1 VTKLREIYPLF
12 LIIVGAVALK
22 AVLLALDVVPFNSDE
37 AVVALMARHIL
48 RGERPWFFYGQAYM
62 GSLDAYLVAGAFRI
76 WGERVLSVRVVQVA
90 LFVAVLVSGYP
101 LALRFTGSRRVAL
114 VTVLLLAF
122 PPVLLTLYTTA
133 SLGGYDEA
141 LLVGNLLLWWGHR
154 LGWEDVRRWRLW
166 LAWGGVAGL
175 GFWAFGLTLVYLLPV
190 ALWLLWRLGAQFRP
204 GQKPWWQG
212 YLFAA
217 MGFAVGSLPWWWGN
231 LGRVSV
237 AVAELSGSAVRST
250 VTPGGWLGNVGAR
263 ALSFVI
269 LGLPALFGLRFPWS
283 VAGPPLWLA
292 VPVLALYLGALIYGL
307 RRRTGA
313 TACSGVTVH
322 LGAPP
327 GFATPASAAW
337 QAVAHQN
344 RIHLR
349 PNGGCKPPS
358 SEIGE
363 RLRSGYL
370 LLWGVCGTLFL
381 GFILTPF
388 GGDPSGRY
396 FLPFYVPLFV
406 FTADALVS
414 LQEHV
419 GRWAWALLGTVLAFH
434 LVGTAQA
441 AWTNPPG
448 VTTQFEAIT
457 QVDHRYDAE
466 LIDFLRA
473 HGGARGYGNY
483 WVAYPIAFLSDE
495 EIILVPRLPY
505 KADLRYTSRDDR
517 YAPYGEWVQT
527 SSAVV
532 YVTTNHPEL
541 DRLLR
546 GRFAALGVD
555 FREAQIGDYHIFYDL
570 SRKVTPEEL
579 SLWG

>member
-1 VTKLREIYPLF
+1 MFWARHHLFSNGSVTKLREVFPLL
-12 LIIVGAVALK
+12 LIVVGAIALK

-76 WGERVLSVRVVQVA
+76 FGERVLLVRLVQVA

-101 LALRFTGSRRVAL
+101 LALRFTGSRQVAL
-114 VTVLLLAF
+114 LVVLLLAF

-133 SLGGYDEA
+133 SLGGYGEA

-154 LGWEDVRRWRLW
+154 LGWEDARRRRLW
-166 LAWGGVAGL
+166 LAWGGVAGV

-190 ALWLLWRLGAQFRP
+190 ALWLLWRLGAQFRS
-204 GQKPWWQG
+204 GQRQWWQG
-212 YLFAA
+212 CLLVTV
-217 MGFAVGSLPWWWGN
+217 GFVVGSLPWWWGN

-269 LGLPALFGLRFPWS
+269 LGLPALFGLRFPWG

-313 TACSGVTVH
+313 
-322 LGAPP
+322 
-327 GFATPASAAW
+327 SA
-337 QAVAHQN
+337 
-344 RIHLR
+344 RT
-349 PNGGCKPPS
+349 
-358 SEIGE
+358 
-363 RLRSGYL
+363 GYL

-381 GFILTPF
+381 GFVLTPF

-396 FLPFYVPLFV
+396 FLPLYMPLFV
-406 FTADALVS
+406 FIADALVL
-414 LQEHV
+414 LQKHV
-419 GRWAWALLGTVLAFH
+419 GRWTWALLGSVLAFN

-441 AWTNPPG
+441 ALTNPPG

-466 LIDFLRA
+466 LMDFLRT
-473 HGGARGYGNY
+473 HGGVRGYGNY
-483 WVAYPIAFLSDE
+483 WVTYPIAFLSDE

-517 YAPYGEWVQT
+517 YAPYGEWAQT
-527 SSAVV
+527 ISAVV
-532 YVTTNHPEL
+532 YVTTNHSEL
-541 DRLLR
+541 DCLLR
-546 GRFAALGVD
+546 ERFAALGVN
-555 FREAQIGDYHIFYDL
+555 FHEAQIGDYHVFYDL

-579 SLWG
+579 SLWGEG